1 MFREASKFSQF
12 DKVYTLR
19 GQCPTSKEESKLS
32 IMLML
37 IALKMSNLRSCL
49 MKKKIDDVQ
58 DIGDDDDVGG
68 GGDDSDRLF
77 GHPPKSRRAGE
88 RQIAGAPLS

>member
-1 MFREASKFSQF
+1 M
-12 DKVYTLR
+12 TH
-19 GQCPTSKEESKLS
+19 T
-32 IMLML
+32 
-37 IALKMSNLRSCL
+37 CL
-49 MKKKIDDVQ
+49 MKTKYNGVKDT
-58 DIGDDDDVGG
+58 GDDDDVWG

>member
-1 MFREASKFSQF
+1 MFREVSKFSQF

-19 GQCPTSKEESKLS
+19 GQCPTSKEELKLS

-37 IALKMSNLRSCL
+37 IVLKMNNLRSCL
-49 MKKKIDDVQ
+49 MKKKNVQ
-58 DIGDDDDVGG
+58 DTGDDDDVGG

>member
-1 MFREASKFSQF
+1 MFREVSKFSQF

-37 IALKMSNLRSCL
+37 IVLKMNNLRSCL
-49 MKKKIDDVQ
+49 MKKNNVQ
-58 DIGDDDDVGG
+58 DTGDDDDVGG

-77 GHPPKSRRAGE
+77 GHPPKSRGAGE

>member
-1 MFREASKFSQF
+1 MN
-12 DKVYTLR
+12 
-19 GQCPTSKEESKLS
+19 
-32 IMLML
+32 
-37 IALKMSNLRSCL
+37 NLRSCL
-49 MKKKIDDVQ
+49 LKKKNVQ
-58 DIGDDDDVGG
+58 DTGDDDDVGG

>member
-1 MFREASKFSQF
+1 MFREVSKFSQF
-12 DKVYTLR
+12 DKIYTLR
-19 GQCPTSKEESKLS
+19 GQCPAAKEESKLS

-37 IALKMSNLRSCL
+37 IVLNMNNLRSSL
-49 MKKKIDDVQ
+49 MKKNNYEVQ
-58 DIGDDDDVGG
+58 DIGNDDDVGG

>member
-1 MFREASKFSQF
+1 MFREVSKFSQF

-37 IALKMSNLRSCL
+37 IALKMNFLESCL
-49 MKKKIDDVQ
+49 IRKSIMVFKTLAMMMTLAVVVMIVTDC
-58 DIGDDDDVGG
+58 
-68 GGDDSDRLF
+68 LAT
-77 GHPPKSRRAGE
+77 HPKVEEQVRGR
-88 RQIAGAPLS
+88 

>member
-1 MFREASKFSQF
+1 MFREVSKFSQF

-19 GQCPTSKEESKLS
+19 GQCPTSKEELKLS

-37 IALKMSNLRSCL
+37 IALKMNNLRSCL
-49 MKKKIDDVQ
+49 LKKKNVQ
-58 DIGDDDDVGG
+58 DTGDDDDVGG

>member
-1 MFREASKFSQF
+1 MFREVSKFSQF

-19 GQCPTSKEESKLS
+19 GQCPTSKEELKLS

-37 IALKMSNLRSCL
+37 IALKMNNLRSCL
-49 MKKKIDDVQ
+49 MKKKNVQ
-58 DIGDDDDVGG
+58 DTGDDDDVGG

>member
-1 MFREASKFSQF
+1 
-12 DKVYTLR
+12 
-19 GQCPTSKEESKLS
+19 
-32 IMLML
+32 
-37 IALKMSNLRSCL
+37 
-49 MKKKIDDVQ
+49 MKKNNYEVQ
-58 DIGDDDDVGG
+58 DTGDDGDVGG

>member
-1 MFREASKFSQF
+1 MFCQVSKFSQF

-32 IMLML
+32 IVSML
-37 IALKMSNLRSCL
+37 IALKMNNMMSCL
-49 MKKKIDDVQ
+49 MKKNNDEVQ
-58 DIGDDDDVGG
+58 DTGDDDVGG

>member
-1 MFREASKFSQF
+1 MFREVSKFSQF

-19 GQCPTSKEESKLS
+19 GQCPTSKEESKWS

-37 IALKMSNLRSCL
+37 IALKMNNLRSCL
-49 MKKKIDDVQ
+49 MKKKNVQ
-58 DIGDDDDVGG
+58 DTGDDDDVGG

>member
-1 MFREASKFSQF
+1 
-12 DKVYTLR
+12 
-19 GQCPTSKEESKLS
+19 
-32 IMLML
+32 MLML
-37 IALKMSNLRSCL
+37 IALKMNNLRSCL
-49 MKKKIDDVQ
+49 MKKKNVQ
-58 DIGDDDDVGG
+58 DTGDDDDVGG